1 MANQQS
7 SVSGTPSSPKSPASE
22 KLSLSISASEIKDI
36 TVSSGNTL
44 VIALQN
50 GQRIE
55 IENIK
60 ELAAQN
66 TMLSLN
72 DGSTLNTAVLYK
84 NLAPQ
89 GPVAATAQQT
99 EDVSANTTLTIEEPG
114 ANKVAVYELQ
124 PGQTYKLGFELS
136 QAISFTQKGGD
147 LIITF
152 NDQGQIILKNFDA
165 VTADSKQPASLVN
178 NDGSIMSVAAL
189 LAALKASDEAL
200 NEKTENNTDEA
211 DLAQVAQQLAGVEPA
226 AGGPAGGVGVA
237 SRGGFGFQSSIDF
250 VQLDALN
257 AVGPLGPTSLSY
269 NTPSAFGLGGG
280 NNAAAAA
287 PTPPNPATLGLQTAP
302 TGEDTKIDLD
312 LDIQTNNGGGSII
325 TTVVISGIPS
335 TWTVDEKDGNYNP
348 VTGTWTLA
356 LPPGT
361 SFYNSGPGLTP
372 PVNDDTDLYGIVVTL
387 TTTDTA
393 TNLSTT
399 TTSTFDIIVD
409 AVADGLTVNAGD
421 VTGNEDTPL
430 PVTISHILNDT
441 DGSEAV
447 TDYVISGVPNGFSFN
462 GGTNLGNGSWS
473 FTPTE
478 ITGLQIIPA
487 ANFFGPVNLTVTA
500 TSYDTPTDLEITT
513 TNNSS
518 QASDTFV
525 VTWQPVAD
533 APALTVNGIGP
544 NGGNNDSVVKEDGS
558 VSIPVTATLAPGASP
573 NEVLTVTVTG
583 IPANWTFSPPAG
595 GTYTPATGTWTITMP
610 PGTNLT
616 TDLVFTPPANS
627 DVDALNLIVTVTTYE
642 PDTDTTASVQDSFN
656 LIIDAV
662 ADPLT
667 VDAAN
672 ATGLEDT
679 PLDVSITSVLTDLDG
694 SESVTGYTI
703 SGVPAGFG
711 FNQGTNDGNGTW
723 SFTPAQIA
731 GLQINAPNNYFGTLN
746 LQVVATSYD
755 TPSDGET
762 VLTDNTATA
771 SDNFTVT
778 WQPVAEAPILTV
790 NNGPAGIGNN
800 DATVLEDGTL
810 TLPIVA
816 EFPANASGNEILTVS
831 IAGIPAN
838 WTVSGPA
845 GGTYNP
851 TTSTWSITLP
861 PGTGINTAL
870 LLTPPLNSSSD
881 LTGLVATAT
890 LYEPATNTSA
900 STEDTFNIVVDAVA
914 DPFTLDATAVTGNED
929 TARPVNFSTVLT
941 DLDGSESVTGYQIS
955 NVPAG
960 FSFNNGTDLGNGTW
974 VFTAAQAVGLT
985 ISAPQN
991 YFGTVNLSAAATSYD
1006 TPVGGE
1012 TTLANNTGTATDNAF
1027 TVTWQPVAEAPILTV
1042 NNGPAGIGN
1051 NDATVLEDGTL
1062 TLPIVAEFPANASG
1076 NEILTVSIAGIPA
1089 NWTVSG
1095 PAGGT
1100 YNPTTSTW
1108 SITLPPGT
1116 GINTALLLTPPLN
1129 SSSDLTGLVA
1139 TATLY
1144 EPATNTSASTEDT
1157 FNIVVDAVADPFTLD
1172 ATAVTGNEDTARPVN
1187 FSTVLT
1193 DLDGSESVTGYQI
1206 SNVPAG
1212 FSFNN
1217 GTDLGNGTWVFTA
1230 AQAVGLTISAPQN
1243 YFGTV
1248 NLSAAA
1254 TSYDTPVGGETTLAN
1269 NTGTATDNAFTV
1281 TWQPVADAPNIAM
1294 NLGVNNQVLE
1304 EDGTVTIP
1312 ITASLPTGGTGNEI
1326 LSVTISGVPA
1336 GWIVTGATGTYN
1348 PATGTW
1354 SVTLPPGTNLNSSIT
1369 LTPPAN
1375 SDRDLINL
1383 TGTATVFEP
1392 ATNTSAF
1399 TSTAINIIVD
1409 AVADGVSLTTPN
1421 VTGEEGKSFALP
1433 LGAALIDTDG
1443 SETLNPVRISGLP
1456 TGATLNAGTQTAPGV
1471 WDVPASALPT
1481 LNITIP
1487 DGLTGTYTINVQAT
1501 SVESNLNGT
1510 ETNLL
1515 NNTKTD
1521 QGSFTLTLTADTVPT
1536 FGPVT
1541 AATITE
1547 ANLGNTVI
1555 GNINAN
1561 MYADGPGSYVANGN
1575 VTSSVPL
1582 TSNGVPVT
1590 ISAAGNVYTGM
1601 AGGVDVFTLT
1611 FNTNGTYNFKLSAP
1625 LDHPNAFSPF
1635 DIIPIQ
1641 FGVNARDNDGD
1652 IATGFVT
1659 VNVQDGNSL
1668 AVGDIKN
1675 FDIKAEPVTTG
1686 NVITGA
1692 GQAGGADI
1700 LAKGQVTVVSD
1711 VYFNN
1716 VNAKIVVPDTGTVSI
1731 NGTYGT
1737 LSIAANGSYSY
1748 SLYNGGTTSSMSD
1761 TFHYF
1766 IKDGDG
1772 DKTSTSLRLNGTY
1785 TPATVDLTVNSNNNN
1800 LVTKE
1805 DTDIAVA
1812 IRTVATNA
1820 GPGETLLLTVSG
1832 IQAGWSVVG
1841 GGWNAVGGGVYTK
1854 AVASL
1859 STTTNIVLSPPANKD
1874 NDLNGVTVTAQVV
1887 SNNAVRT
1894 SDSHSFNVVV
1904 DAVVDNAYTKLAGPG
1919 NLQYQYYAPDPST
1932 RNIGLGSSVER
1943 KKIDMDGSETSYIEY
1958 ILPTSLT
1965 SQGAYISIGGRVNTT
1980 TWQMTDGQASQAKL
1994 VLPHGVNWANLQG
2007 NHTITV
2013 RATTKEVQLN
2023 GQEVDRS
2030 DNVATVVRTFNFNFL
2045 KTPLVIDL
2053 DRDGVELTTL
2063 KDGVYFDITGDGKV
2077 DKTAWTNG
2085 DDGFL
2090 AIDKNN
2096 DGVINDTHE
2105 LFGNGNINGFDILTE
2120 YDTNGDKIIDTNDAD
2135 FDKLLIWQDTNHDG
2149 ISDAGELYK
2158 LNDLH
2163 IASLSLET
2171 EFVDQVVG
2179 ENVISHISVVTH
2191 TDGST
2196 ATLADAWLNSRDA
2209 NDFDKIVTLEG
2220 DTGADILVGGDENNV
2235 LVGFTGNDWLSGGE
2249 GHNELYGG
2257 DGADTFVFTTFA
2269 STNVVK
2275 DFSID
2280 QFDAL
2285 DISQLLHEVG
2295 FDPLQD
2301 SINNFVLTNDDGA
2314 NMTLSIDATGAGN
2327 AQSAVAVVVLEG
2339 VTQASLDDLHLI
2351 TTATS

>member
-771 SDNFTVT
+771 SDN
-778 WQPVAEAPILTV
+778 
-790 NNGPAGIGNN
+790 
-800 DATVLEDGTL
+800 
-810 TLPIVA
+810 
-816 EFPANASGNEILTVS
+816 
-831 IAGIPAN
+831 
-838 WTVSGPA
+838 
-845 GGTYNP
+845 
-851 TTSTWSITLP
+851 
-861 PGTGINTAL
+861 
-870 LLTPPLNSSSD
+870 
-881 LTGLVATAT
+881 
-890 LYEPATNTSA
+890 
-900 STEDTFNIVVDAVA
+900 
-914 DPFTLDATAVTGNED
+914 
-929 TARPVNFSTVLT
+929 
-941 DLDGSESVTGYQIS
+941 
-955 NVPAG
+955 
-960 FSFNNGTDLGNGTW
+960 
-974 VFTAAQAVGLT
+974 
-985 ISAPQN
+985 
-991 YFGTVNLSAAATSYD
+991 
-1006 TPVGGE
+1006 
-1012 TTLANNTGTATDNAF
+1012 F